1 MTSSEQE
8 NRSEYDSYIY
18 DRLPHRVCAG
28 IVLGAALAPP
38 FSRFL
43 LSFSWIRHVKAAAW
57 VPLLLPRSVAQ
68 GAAMGAA
75 GGVLEDYVTR
85 QAYQH
90 TVAEGRN
97 VAVPLWTAR
106 SMLPAVMFYVNPLL
120 CRKCLDGEQKG
131 TDVAMAFMNGHA
143 LQQWPFFSVD
153 LPVDVQRGAAVSFAA
168 KFARRLWDGNY
179 DCEDS

>member
-1 MTSSEQE
+1 MPSSEPQ
-8 NRSEYDSYIY
+8 NRSQYDSYIY

-28 IVLGAALAPP
+28 IVLGAAIAPQ

-43 LSFSWIRHVKAAAW
+43 LSFSWVRHVKAAAW
-57 VPLLLPRSVAQ
+57 VPLLLPRSAAQ
-68 GAAMGAA
+68 GAALGAA

-90 TVAEGRN
+90 TMIRGRN

-131 TDVAMAFMNGHA
+131 TDVAMASINGHMV
-143 LQQWPFFSVD
+143 QPWPFFSID
-153 LPVDVQRGAAVSFAA
+153 LPVDAQRGAAVSLAA
-168 KFARRLWDGNY
+168 KFGRRLWDGNY
-179 DCEDS
+179 DCDDS

>member
-68 GAAMGAA
+68 GAAMGAITAYPA
-75 GGVLEDYVTR
+75 GTGQACIQKPFGLVT
-85 QAYQH
+85 
-90 TVAEGRN
+90 
-97 VAVPLWTAR
+97 TA
-106 SMLPAVMFYVNPLL
+106 A
-120 CRKCLDGEQKG
+120 
-131 TDVAMAFMNGHA
+131 A
-143 LQQWPFFSVD
+143 LRTSTEPTAW
-153 LPVDVQRGAAVSFAA
+153 L
-168 KFARRLWDGNY
+168 
-179 DCEDS
+179 

>member
-1 MTSSEQE
+1 
-8 NRSEYDSYIY
+8 
-18 DRLPHRVCAG
+18 
-28 IVLGAALAPP
+28 
-38 FSRFL
+38 
-43 LSFSWIRHVKAAAW
+43 
-57 VPLLLPRSVAQ
+57 
-68 GAAMGAA
+68 MGAA

-153 LPVDVQRGAAVSFAA
+153 LPVDVPVEFQLCFRSGRASGRASQNPHGVPVDVPEDQNDSKSS
-168 KFARRLWDGNY
+168 KFPPG
-179 DCEDS
+179 S